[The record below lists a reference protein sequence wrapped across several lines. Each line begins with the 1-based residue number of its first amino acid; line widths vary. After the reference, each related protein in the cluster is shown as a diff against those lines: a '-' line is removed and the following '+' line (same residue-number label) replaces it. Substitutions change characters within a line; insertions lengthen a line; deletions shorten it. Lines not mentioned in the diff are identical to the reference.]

1 MAQQIR
7 RESFM
12 KYLNLIAL
20 LFFLDAGVANAE
32 TIFCESVGRG
42 DIKEVIATRNPH
54 DHEPQWFDVVIKQK
68 GFFAK
73 DLNFS
78 LTPLYLPGDKM
89 LLMEFEG
96 SPSKTKLLMTFND
109 VSKLNKHDRKVELV
123 SNKGSAKEQ
132 KQILSCHSD
141 RPIKS
146 IDYCS
151 TSKYGNPTE
160 TLLYASKV
168 RNSNLV
174 DMVIGCNPN
183 VNELDKNG
191 CSPLMYAVDHLCGTG
206 KRDDFRDFAH
216 NKRIIDVLIS
226 AGAFVDIADP
236 VTLATPLIKSAQDR
250 DAYALKSFA
259 DMEADID
266 AQDKDGFTALMS
278 AAERGDEKLVELI
291 LGYNPDIELTNSS
304 GQTAMTIARSKG
316 YTNIEL
322 LLQTPDKT
330 ITFTGENSGGCSLNE
345 KAIEANKVVLFEMK
359 ASEKKMFLLE
369 IPEMGVKLMADPGK
383 VQSFRLKPTK
393 IGSFKY
399 TCGVHGSNNTSK
411 GTISVH

>member
-1 MAQQIR
+1 
-7 RESFM
+7 M

-20 LFFLDAGVANAE
+20 LFLMAGFAKAE
-32 TIFCESVGRG
+32 TIVCDSVGKG
-42 DIKEVIATRNPH
+42 DIKEVIAKRNPH
-54 DHEPQWFDVVIKQK
+54 DYEPQWFDVVVKQK

-73 DLNFS
+73 DLRFS

-89 LLMEFEG
+89 MLMEFEG
-96 SPSKTKLLMTFND
+96 SPDKTKLLMTFD
-109 VSKLNKHDRKVELV
+109 EVSKLSKRDRKVEFV

-132 KQILSCHSD
+132 KQVLSCRSD
-141 RPIKS
+141 RPIKFV
-146 IDYCS
+146 DYCS
-151 TSKYGNPTE
+151 SSKYGTPSE

-206 KRDDFRDFAH
+206 ERDDFRDFAH
-216 NKRIIDVLIS
+216 NKRIVDALIS

-236 VTLATPLIKSAQDR
+236 ITLATPLIKSAQDR
-250 DAYALKSFA
+250 DAYAVKSFA

-278 AAERGDEKLVELI
+278 AADRGDEKLVELI
-291 LGYNPDIELTNSS
+291 LGYSPNLELANSS

-316 YTNIEL
+316 FSNIEL
-322 LLQTPDKT
+322 LLQTPDK
-330 ITFTGENSGGCSLNE
+330 ILSFAGESSGGCSLNDNS
-345 KAIEANKVVLFEMK
+345 IEANKVVLVELK
-359 ASEKKMFLLE
+359 ASDKKMFLLE
-369 IPEMGVKLMADPGK
+369 IPGLGVKLMADPGK
-383 VQSFRLKPTK
+383 AQSIRLKPTK
-393 IGSFKY
+393 TGSYKY
-399 TCGVHGSNNTSK
+399 SCGVHGSNNASK
-411 GTISVH
+411 GIISVR

>member
-1 MAQQIR
+1 
-7 RESFM
+7 M

-20 LFFLDAGVANAE
+20 LFLFDTGFANAE

-54 DHEPQWFDVVIKQK
+54 DYEPQWFDVVIKQK
-68 GFFAK
+68 GFFSK
-73 DLNFS
+73 DLKFS
-78 LTPLYLPGDKM
+78 VTPLYLPGDKM

-109 VSKLNKHDRKVELV
+109 VSKLSKHSRKVELV
-123 SNKGSAKEQ
+123 SDKGSAKEK
-132 KQILSCHSD
+132 KQILSCRSD

-151 TSKYGNPTE
+151 NSKYGNPTE

-206 KRDDFRDFAH
+206 ERDEFRDFAH
-216 NKRIIDVLIS
+216 NKRIIDLLIS

-236 VTLATPLIKSAQDR
+236 ITLATPLIKSAQDR

-278 AAERGDEKLVELI
+278 AASSGDEKLVELI
-291 LGYNPDIELTNSS
+291 LGYNPNLDLENSN
-304 GQTAMTIARSKG
+304 GQTAMMIARSKG

-330 ITFTGENSGGCSLNE
+330 LTFAGESSGGCSLNDNV
-345 KAIEANKVVLFEMK
+345 IQANKVALVELK

-369 IPEMGVKLMADPGK
+369 IPELGVKLMADPGK
-383 VQSFRLKPTK
+383 VQSIRLKPTK
-393 IGSFKY
+393 IGSYRY
-399 TCGVHGSNNTSK
+399 TCGVHGSNNAAK
-411 GTISVH
+411 GIISVR